1 MFAPSPHWIYFLE
14 TATSSIFQRHETTQ
28 RHTGKFSDQMN
39 IKRTDKKKRGKNWQK
54 TTQTGDHYSCSVI
67 CPKMKAGG
75 GGSQDATDMKFENI

>member
-1 MFAPSPHWIYFLE
+1 
-14 TATSSIFQRHETTQ
+14 
-28 RHTGKFSDQMN
+28 MN
-39 IKRTDKKKRGKNWQK
+39 IKRTDKKKRGKKWQK